1 MKQKVVVMWKW
12 LACLWNKYNPFDI
25 DSTIA
30 RIANTVDTMASQ
42 VDHLHLTISRD
53 IAELEYANAQKELI
67 LQQIIDCLP
76 DMVWFKDLE
85 GKYVYANRSIRD
97 GLLMCANPIG
107 LDDIYIANR
116 AKAIYGSENHTFGE
130 KCANSD
136 AITLERQEPSRFLE
150 SGKIRGETLYLE
162 VYKNI
167 VRGQDGEILGVC
179 GSGRDLTEYMTAV
192 RRMEEHCNKRCG
204 EEGVIDA
211 FKKYEFGEECH

>member
-1 MKQKVVVMWKW
+1 MWKW
-12 LACLWNKYNPFDI
+12 LVCLWNKYNPFDI
-25 DSTIA
+25 DSTIS
-30 RIANTVDTMASQ
+30 RISNTVDIMASQ

-85 GKYVYANRSIRD
+85 GKYVYANRSIRE

-107 LDDIYIANR
+107 LDDKYLSDR
-116 AKAIYGSENHTFGE
+116 AKEVYGENNHTFGE

-136 AITLERQEPSRFLE
+136 AITLYRKEPSRFLE
-150 SGKIRGETLYLE
+150 SGKIKGETVYLE
-162 VYKNI
+162 VFKNI

-179 GSGRDLTEYMTAV
+179 GSGRDLTEYMNAV
-192 RRMEEHCNKRCG
+192 RYMEKHCAKRCG
-204 EEGVIDA
+204 EEHVVEA
-211 FKKYEFGEECH
+211 FRKYEFGEDCK